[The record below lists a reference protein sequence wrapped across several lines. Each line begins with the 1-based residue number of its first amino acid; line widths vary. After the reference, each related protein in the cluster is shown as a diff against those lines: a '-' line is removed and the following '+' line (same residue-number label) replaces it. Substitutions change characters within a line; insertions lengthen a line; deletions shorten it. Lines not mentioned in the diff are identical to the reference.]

1 MIRIG
6 DRVKIRAIWFAS
18 AVIGALVVLAS
29 APAPSLAESALT
41 PSPAPTYAPPTAT
54 LPEPGAVPNA
64 TPVWPRH
71 GADDSTLE
79 IAPEGRAQAK
89 SQGTPTPGETPE
101 VGALNSGVGL
111 GLNLGAAP
119 SRQPPRP
126 YLGVTVRYTAAPDL
140 GPKRHALEIVSVDPG
155 SPAEKAGLR
164 GATGATAAGA
174 VGRGAS
180 EVLGP
185 LKSLTMPLL
194 KKSGSLG
201 ASGDLIVAVDSEP
214 IQSPDDLAKKLAQ
227 LKPGDRLYLTVV
239 RALGDGGHHTV
250 RVALTLGGAGRYVT
264 AGPSGTPWTY

>member
-1 MIRIG
+1 
-6 DRVKIRAIWFAS
+6 VKIRAICFAS

-29 APAPSLAESALT
+29 APKPALAESALT
-41 PSPAPTYAPPTAT
+41 PAPAPTAAPPTSAA
-54 LPEPGAVPNA
+54 PEPRAVPNA
-64 TPVWPRH
+64 TPPAMPRQ

-79 IAPEGRAQAK
+79 IAPEGQPQAE
-89 SQGTPTPGETPE
+89 SPGTPTPGESAQ
-101 VGALNSGVGL
+101 VGALNSGGGL

-126 YLGVTVRYTAAPDL
+126 YLGVTVRYAAAPEL
-140 GPKRHALEIVSVDPG
+140 GAKRHALEIVSVDPG

-164 GATGATAAGA
+164 GAVGATAAGA

-180 EVLGP
+180 EILGP

-194 KKSGSLG
+194 KQSGSLG
-201 ASGDLIVAVDSEP
+201 ESGDLIVAVDSEP
-214 IQSPDDLAKKLAQ
+214 VRSPDDLAKKLAQ

-239 RALGDGGHHTV
+239 RALDDGGHHTV